1 MTIAD
6 KFLTMDEVLE
16 NIQDNYERD
25 IKMSEQIIQGAQ
37 GRFMTNDED
46 ADQSYLEGKI
56 GAYEHT
62 LMMLRRVM

>member
-1 MTIAD
+1 MIAD
-6 KFLTMDEVLE
+6 KFLTMNEVLD

-25 IKMSEQIIQGAQ
+25 VKMREQILQGAQ
-37 GRFMTNDED
+37 GRVMTHDED

-56 GAYEHT
+56 VAYEHT